1 MIAEEKEA
9 REREI
14 DELRSSV
21 RSLEKLPEVERRVEE
36 LSSALVDAGKM
47 KEDIDRTSREV
58 EGMRKE
64 IGKVQETVD
73 KEKEARER
81 EIDELRSSIRSLER
95 LPEVER
101 KVDEISSLVRV
112 LSKLPEIERRVDEL
126 SSRIPD
132 AEEISSVVKEIESL
146 RSFAESERREINER
160 ISQLSSS
167 LLEIKR
173 MRKELDELSEELTGL
188 MKVIGTGE
196 ETIKKLE
203 TDLRSQILKLSSRID
218 FLSREESLE
227 ELLREREL
235 ILERMRRA
243 K

>member
-1 MIAEEKEA
+1 
-9 REREI
+9 
-14 DELRSSV
+14 
-21 RSLEKLPEVERRVEE
+21 
-36 LSSALVDAGKM
+36 
-47 KEDIDRTSREV
+47 
-58 EGMRKE
+58 
-64 IGKVQETVD
+64 
-73 KEKEARER
+73 
-81 EIDELRSSIRSLER
+81 
-95 LPEVER
+95 
-101 KVDEISSLVRV
+101 
-112 LSKLPEIERRVDEL
+112 VDEL